1 MSQPQRTLSLEEVY
15 HYYGDQCVLKNVTF
29 HATPGKIT
37 AVLGK
42 SGSGKSTLLQVING
56 MIRPAK
62 GKVFFLGNS
71 FDYSNAELLRC
82 RMGYAVQGVGL
93 FPHYTV
99 EENIL
104 IARRIQQKSPMP
116 SNERLEILMTK
127 MNLPLSYKKKYPHE
141 LSGGEQQRV
150 GICRALFHDPP
161 VLLMDEPLGALDSIT
176 QEDILQE
183 ILSLQQT
190 EPRTVIL
197 VTHNP
202 YEALTLADDI
212 LILDDGKVLQHG
224 RKQNVLNNP
233 ADELVERLT
242 RIKAI

>member
-1 MSQPQRTLSLEEVY
+1 MR
-15 HYYGDQCVLKNVTF
+15 
-29 HATPGKIT
+29 
-37 AVLGK
+37 
-42 SGSGKSTLLQVING
+42 
-56 MIRPAK
+56 
-62 GKVFFLGNS
+62 
-71 FDYSNAELLRC
+71 
-82 RMGYAVQGVGL
+82 
-93 FPHYTV
+93 
-99 EENIL
+99 
-104 IARRIQQKSPMP
+104 
-116 SNERLEILMTK
+116 K

-176 QEDILQE
+176 QEDILE
-183 ILSLQQT
+183 ELLSLQQT
-190 EPRTVIL
+190 DPRTVIL

-212 LILDDGKVLQHG
+212 LILDDGRVLQHG
-224 RKQNVLNNP
+224 TKEDVLSNP